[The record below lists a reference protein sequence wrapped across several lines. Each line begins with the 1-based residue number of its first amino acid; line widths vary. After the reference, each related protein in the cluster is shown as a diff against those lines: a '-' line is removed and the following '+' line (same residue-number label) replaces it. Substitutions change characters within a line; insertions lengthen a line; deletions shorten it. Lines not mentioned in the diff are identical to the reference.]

1 VEPVLV
7 IFHDGEVLHAR
18 IADLSLALPVLD
30 AEITGVDPNN
40 ERALVPLS
48 AIRMMI
54 VGEIES
60 APGGSV
66 LESWDRAAFH
76 FVDGQVLRARIS
88 PDTTLGV
95 FGGTWVVVEPDSDE
109 RRRLAIPYSS
119 LKGVFQLRSWD
130 SRPAGER
137 AARAAGAAPHLDQVV
152 RALAERE
159 SQTGTSRP
167 RIPAAIRPPRI
178 RATRGE
184 TAPSE

>member
-1 VEPVLV
+1 MEPVLV

-18 IADLSLALPVLD
+18 IADLSFGLPVLN

-40 ERALVPLS
+40 ERALIPLS
-48 AIRMMI
+48 AVRMMI
-54 VGEIES
+54 VGEIEA

-95 FGGTWVVVEPDSDE
+95 FGGTWLVVEPGSDE

-137 AARAAGAAPHLDQVV
+137 AARAAGAPPHLDQVV

-159 SQTGTSRP
+159 TQAGTARSRSAGPARPGRAQAATGESTQ
-167 RIPAAIRPPRI
+167 
-178 RATRGE
+178 
-184 TAPSE
+184 SE